1 MVTLEKKHLNTFQN
15 FIDSLQ
21 ERLRNTLPGL
31 EAQLKM
37 TSMSRVRELM
47 NFTVRGDAQPSGVLI
62 LFYPYMEK
70 IYTVFILR
78 PTYEGVHSGQVSLP
92 GGKKEPGDNDITE
105 TALREASEEIGVDSK
120 DVRIIGK
127 LTDLYIPPSN
137 FLVTPVVGYSLSRP
151 SFRIDPFEVE
161 KIIEADISLLLFE
174 PIIEQMKITVRD
186 GMEIEAPAYI
196 MNGNIIWGATAMIIS
211 ELREIVNG
219 E

>member
-1 MVTLEKKHLNTFQN
+1 
-15 FIDSLQ
+15 
-21 ERLRNTLPGL
+21 LRNPLPGL

-37 TSMSRVRELM
+37 TSMSRMRELM
-47 NFTVRGDAQPSGVLI
+47 NFTIREDAQPSGVLI
-62 LFYPYMEK
+62 LFYPVGNK

-92 GGKKEPGDNDITE
+92 GGKQEPGDLDITE

-120 DVRIIGK
+120 EVQIIGK

-151 SFRIDPFEVE
+151 TFRIDPFEVE
-161 KIIEADISLLLFE
+161 KIIEAELSLLLYN
-174 PIIEQMKITVRD
+174 PTIEQLKITVRD

-196 MNGNIIWGATAMIIS
+196 MDGNIIWGATAMIIS
-211 ELREIVNG
+211 ELREIVNSK
-219 E
+219 